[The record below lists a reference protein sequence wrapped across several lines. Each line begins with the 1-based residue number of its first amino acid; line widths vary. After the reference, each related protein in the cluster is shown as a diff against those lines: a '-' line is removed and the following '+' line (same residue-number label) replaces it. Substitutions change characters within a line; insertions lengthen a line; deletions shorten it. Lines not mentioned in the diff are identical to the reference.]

1 MDTTAAPLPTFVRL
15 RRDRT
20 DRYLGG
26 VAGGLGR
33 YFGVDPV
40 LFRILFV
47 ALCLFGGSGVGVYVI
62 AWLVVPHED
71 AEHSILGRTFGA
83 ARGRRRVLRNVLV
96 AGVVAAVLLCVT
108 AVGALA
114 AVASSSDV
122 PLRGGVGDRSW
133 SPSTADELH
142 RAYRLGA
149 GDLTLDLSGIEVPEG
164 VTRVDASVVAG
175 HLVVR
180 VPQGTAVGV
189 DAHTGLGE
197 VDVFGER
204 DEGRNAERSVRVDSG
219 RRLVIDARAAVG
231 QVEVLRGA
239 ATG

>member
-1 MDTTAAPLPTFVRL
+1 METTAAPLPTFVRL

-33 YFGVDPV
+33 YFDVDPV
-40 LFRILFV
+40 LFRLLFV
-47 ALCLFGGSGVGVYVI
+47 ALVLVGGSGVCVYVV
-62 AWLVVPHED
+62 AWLVIPDEE
-71 AEHSILGRTFGA
+71 AEHSILGRIFGA
-83 ARGRRRVLRNVLV
+83 ARGRRRVVRNVLV
-96 AGVVAAVLLCVT
+96 AGAVAAALLCVT

-114 AVASSSDV
+114 AVVSTSDV

-133 SPSTADELH
+133 SPSTADELEG
-142 RAYRLGA
+142 AYRLGA
-149 GDLTLDLSGIEVPEG
+149 GDLTLDLSEIEVPAG

-180 VPQGTAVGV
+180 VPEGTAVSV

-197 VDVFGER
+197 VVVFGER
-204 DEGRNAERSVRVDSG
+204 DEGRNAERSVRTDSG